1 MKYEKPNMELVV
13 LEMVDV
19 ITVSDGGTT
28 QNDAGVTST
37 VAPDNWG

>member
-19 ITVSDGGTT
+19 ITVSDPQYNPTGEP
-28 QNDAGVTST
+28 ST
-37 VAPDNWG
+37 DTPENW